1 MFQQLKNTATVIQYQ
16 NNRKLFFL
24 CNYFFWCLLFSFFF
38 LRATTLCVCVSI
50 VRTVRMQFHKLLF
63 ALCFSIAAHTATA
76 LQSPSPCFV
85 HFSLCIVSS
94 CAWSSATSVWQPFL
108 LLLFRILADFGGIS
122 YSIFHQR
129 LSRCCCTQHMISYF
143 PDTIPIALDSDSVLL
158 LFVGL
163 CFFPC
168 ITFHLSVRTTFNI
181 CVLLSSIKIKQI
193 WIDSIRSAHA
203 TNQLTSIG
211 LCVITSHSHQ
221 FKIN

>member
-16 NNRKLFFL
+16 NNRKLFFYVTISSGV
-24 CNYFFWCLLFSFFF
+24 CCSRFFF
-38 LRATTLCVCVSI
+38 FEPQLCVCVCVWI

-163 CFFPC
+163 CFF
-168 ITFHLSVRTTFNI
+168 
-181 CVLLSSIKIKQI
+181 
-193 WIDSIRSAHA
+193 HA
-203 TNQLTSIG
+203 SHFIS
-211 LCVITSHSHQ
+211 LCEPPLIFVCFWAQS
-221 FKIN
+221 K